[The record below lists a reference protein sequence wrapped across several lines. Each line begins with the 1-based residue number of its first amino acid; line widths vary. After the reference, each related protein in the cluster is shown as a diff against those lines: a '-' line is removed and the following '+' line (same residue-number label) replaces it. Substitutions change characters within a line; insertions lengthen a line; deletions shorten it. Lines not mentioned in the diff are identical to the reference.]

1 MSDSPTQIAGK
12 KVAFQGVPGAYSH
25 MSCRAVMP
33 NVEAVPY
40 PSFEDMLAAVQNG
53 DADWAM
59 VPVENSIAGRVADI
73 HHLLPGSGL
82 FITGEHFQRVNHHLL
97 APRGATLE
105 DLVEVHSHAQGLAQC
120 RERLH
125 KLGLTPIMHSDTA
138 GAAKDV
144 ASRGD
149 KHIGAIA
156 SRLAGEIYDLD
167 VLIESAED
175 AEHNTTRF
183 LIMAREAVTPTRS
196 EISSDMA
203 PDSAP
208 DSAMITTMVFS
219 LRSVPAALYKA
230 LGGFATNG
238 INLTKLESYIRPG
251 FHESAQFYMDVDGHI
266 NDPAMQNAMEELHFY
281 CQKDAVHVL
290 GTYPASR
297 LRGRDMDA
305 PPL

>member
-1 MSDSPTQIAGK
+1 MSDSPTQLAGK
-12 KVAFQGVPGAYSH
+12 KVAFQGALGAYSH
-25 MSCRAVMP
+25 MACRAVMP
-33 NVEAVPY
+33 DAEALPY
-40 PSFEDMLAAVQNG
+40 PSFEDMLAAVQQS
-53 DADWAM
+53 DADCAM
-59 VPVENSIAGRVADI
+59 VTVENSIAGRVADI

-82 FITGEHFQRVNHHLL
+82 YITGEHFQRVNHHLL
-97 APRGATLE
+97 APRGATL
-105 DLVEVHSHAQGLAQC
+105 DGLVEVHSHAQGLAQC

-125 KLGLTPIMHSDTA
+125 RLGLTPIMHSDTA

-144 ASRGD
+144 AARGD
-149 KHIGAIA
+149 KQIGAIA

-183 LIMAREAVTPTRS
+183 LIMKREAVTPTHKA
-196 EISSDMA
+196 SSDMA
-203 PDSAP
+203 
-208 DSAMITTMVFS
+208 MVTTIVFS

-266 NDPAMQNAMEELHFY
+266 EDHAMQNAMEELHFY

-290 GTYPASR
+290 GTYPASGH
-297 LRGRDMDA
+297 RGRDMD
-305 PPL
+305 

>member
-1 MSDSPTQIAGK
+1 MSDSPTQLAGK
-12 KVAFQGVPGAYSH
+12 KVAFQGALGAYSH
-25 MSCRAVMP
+25 MACRAVMP
-33 NVEAVPY
+33 DAEALPY
-40 PSFEDMLAAVQNG
+40 PSFEDMLAAVQQG
-53 DADWAM
+53 DADCAM

-82 FITGEHFQRVNHHLL
+82 YITGEHFQRVNHHLL

-105 DLVEVHSHAQGLAQC
+105 GLVEVHSHAQGLAQC

-125 KLGLTPIMHSDTA
+125 RLGLTPIMHSDTA

-144 ASRGD
+144 AARGD

-183 LIMAREAVTPTRS
+183 LIMERDAVTPTHKAA
-196 EISSDMA
+196 SDMA
-203 PDSAP
+203 
-208 DSAMITTMVFS
+208 MVTTIVFS

-266 NDPAMQNAMEELHFY
+266 DDPAMQNAMEELHFY

-290 GTYPASR
+290 GTYPASG
-297 LRGRDMDA
+297 LRGRDMD
-305 PPL
+305 

>member
-1 MSDSPTQIAGK
+1 MSDSPKQIAGK
-12 KVAFQGVPGAYSH
+12 KVAFQGALGAYSH
-25 MSCRAVMP
+25 MACRAVMP
-33 NVEAVPY
+33 DAEALPY
-40 PSFEDMLAAVQNG
+40 PSFEDMLAAVQQD
-53 DADWAM
+53 DADCAM

-105 DLVEVHSHAQGLAQC
+105 GLVEVHSHAQGLAQC

-125 KLGLTPIMHSDTA
+125 RLGLTPIMHSDTA

-144 ASRGD
+144 AARGD

-167 VLIESAED
+167 ILIESAED

-183 LIMAREAVTPTRS
+183 LIMERDAVTPTHKAA
-196 EISSDMA
+196 SDMA
-203 PDSAP
+203 
-208 DSAMITTMVFS
+208 MVTTIVFS

-266 NDPAMQNAMEELHFY
+266 DDPAMQNAMEELHFY

-290 GTYPASR
+290 GTYPASG
-297 LRGRDMDA
+297 LRGRDMD
-305 PPL
+305 